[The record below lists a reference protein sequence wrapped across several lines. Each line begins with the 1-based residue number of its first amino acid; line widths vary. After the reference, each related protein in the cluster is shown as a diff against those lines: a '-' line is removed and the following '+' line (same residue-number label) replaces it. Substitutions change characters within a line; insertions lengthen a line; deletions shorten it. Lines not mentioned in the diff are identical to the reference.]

1 MAGVKIFRDVAQLP
15 GIEIFYRDTKTD
27 GQPILCLHGRWGR
40 GETWVDFMRHYGDAW
55 RVIAPDQRGHG
66 LSGKPVSKYTAAEMA
81 ADMIALLDYLRIRPV
96 ILVGHSMGGGI
107 AGYLAAAFPEYVKAL
122 AILDKSAAGPAQ
134 PNPLP
139 LEEIQ
144 SVDPVTKDWPMPFA
158 SLAEAQACIRK
169 AMESELS
176 YQYFMN
182 SLVETAEGY
191 RMMFNTQAIA
201 ANIAYYE
208 DWFHLL
214 PRIQCPVMLIRAKG
228 GEAVGDEDFSRMKAL
243 LPGCLAFEMS
253 SSDHNVYMGNPAEF
267 YGYFDGFLKKV
278 TAGA

>member
-1 MAGVKIFRDVAQLP
+1 MAEVKIFRDVARLP

-27 GQPILCLHGRWGR
+27 GQTILCLHGRWGR
-40 GETWVDFMRHYGDAW
+40 GETWVDFMQHYGDTW

-81 ADMIALLDYLRIRPV
+81 ADMTALLDYLRIRPV

-107 AGYLAAAFPEYVKAL
+107 AGYMAAEFPEYVQAL
-122 AILDKSAAGPAQ
+122 AILDKSASGPAK

-144 SVDPVTKDWPMPFA
+144 SVDPVTRDWPMPFA

-176 YQYFMN
+176 YRYFMN

-191 RMMFNTQAIA
+191 RMMFSTQAIA

-214 PRIQCPVMLIRAKG
+214 PRIQCPVLLVRAKG
-228 GEAVGDEDFSRMKAL
+228 GEAVGDGDFSRMKSL
-243 LPGCLAFEMS
+243 LPGCMACEMS
-253 SSDHNVYMGNPAEF
+253 SSDHNVYLGNTTEF

-278 TAGA
+278 TSGA